1 MCLTNIHI
9 KEFFLC
15 VIFVVKISEKTE
27 KNFFVKK
34 KNEILGFAPK
44 PYAI

>member
-1 MCLTNIHI
+1 MCLTNIHM
-9 KEFFLC
+9 KEFFLF
-15 VIFVVKISEKTE
+15 VIFVVEISKKTK
-27 KNFFVKK
+27 KNFFCKK

>member
-1 MCLTNIHI
+1 M

-15 VIFVVKISEKTE
+15 VIFVVKISKKTE
-27 KNFFVKK
+27 KNFFVK

>member
-1 MCLTNIHI
+1 M

-15 VIFVVKISEKTE
+15 VIFVVKISKKTE

-34 KNEILGFAPK
+34 KMKFSDSLQNLMQYRGPIG
-44 PYAI
+44 

>member
-1 MCLTNIHI
+1 MCPTNIHM

-15 VIFVVKISEKTE
+15 VIFVVEISKKLEKIIFE
-27 KNFFVKK
+27 K